1 MKSIKGYVEI
11 QKFVGPGLEIACCWM
26 KFMKLWEYFMQ
37 IRINLISVYAQE
49 FYDVKKDL
57 QVCCIKFTTMY
68 MQNEFFEWGG
78 CIDCQGNI

>member
-1 MKSIKGYVEI
+1 
-11 QKFVGPGLEIACCWM
+11 
-26 KFMKLWEYFMQ
+26 MQ
-37 IRINLISVYAQE
+37 IIINLISVYAQE

-78 CIDCQGNI
+78 CIDCQGNIWLKTAAVTFSLKSKLNWGTLKLKINTEVP

>member
-26 KFMKLWEYFMQ
+26 KFMKLWEHFMQ
-37 IRINLISVYAQE
+37 IIINLISVYAQE

-57 QVCCIKFTTMY
+57 QVCCIKFTTVY

>member
-1 MKSIKGYVEI
+1 
-11 QKFVGPGLEIACCWM
+11 M

-37 IRINLISVYAQE
+37 IIINLISVYAQE

-78 CIDCQGNI
+78 GDVLTAKVIFDWRQQLLHSSYIFTQI

>member
-1 MKSIKGYVEI
+1 
-11 QKFVGPGLEIACCWM
+11 M

-78 CIDCQGNI
+78 DVLTAKVIFD

>member
-11 QKFVGPGLEIACCWM
+11 QKFVGPGLEIASRW
-26 KFMKLWEYFMQ
+26 MKLWEYFMQ

-49 FYDVKKDL
+49 FYDVKKEL

-68 MQNEFFEWGG
+68 MLNEFLKGG
-78 CIDCQGNI
+78 GGRMY

>member
-11 QKFVGPGLEIACCWM
+11 QKFVGPGLEIASRWM

-37 IRINLISVYAQE
+37 IIINLISVYAQE

-57 QVCCIKFTTMY
+57 QVCCIKFTTMHVH
-68 MQNEFFEWGG
+68 
-78 CIDCQGNI
+78 IK